1 RADITFEKNV
11 KGTSTFSNLDLL
23 LLGYITSKSHSAE
36 KCDYVDI
43 GKVKTLG
50 EGPTTFSM
58 VTLNDDIALEY
69 SDQVVLKFSAVH
81 KSTFIEE

>member
-1 RADITFEKNV
+1 MLFNSNV
-11 KGTSTFSNLDLL
+11 
-23 LLGYITSKSHSAE
+23 E

-81 KSTFIEE
+81 KSTFIEELEASGEFLRNMSYVNILDNDGN